1 MGEKYHMSADKKAAF
16 KIAAIYL
23 LFSGAWILFSD
34 QILYFFVRSAVIL
47 TKFQTI
53 KGGAFVL
60 TTAVLIFFLLKKEIA
75 LQMRARDE
83 LRASE
88 EKYRMVV
95 NNSPDLLYRT
105 NPKGI
110 VTFITPS
117 ITPLTGYSME
127 ETIGMNIAQELYFHP
142 KEHENFLN
150 QLTEKGSVK
159 NFEAQLRR
167 KDGSIW
173 WASTHAHFFRD
184 TKGRILGIEGISRDV
199 TLKKEFE
206 LALLARE
213 QQLRAI
219 LEANPDP
226 MVMYDLKGI
235 PQYINP
241 AFSQVFGWGFEEL
254 EGMKIPFV
262 PLDQEKIS
270 SEKIKELYTHGKP
283 LSFETKRYT
292 KEKKLLDII
301 LSAAVIKGET
311 GTPSGMV
318 VNLTDI
324 SERKLLE
331 AQYERAQKM
340 ESLGTLAGGIA
351 HDFNNYLSG
360 IFGYLDLALEDTT
373 DEKIKGYLSKVLA
386 SSDRAKGL
394 TQQLLTFSKGGAP
407 VKTVAP
413 LDPFLQDSTRF
424 ALSGANVACNFEIPQ
439 DLWTCEYDK
448 NQISQVIDNIVINAL
463 HAMPSGGTVTV
474 TAQNWVCPPNES
486 LALAPG
492 KYVKISISDTGI
504 GIAPQYIH
512 RIFDPFFSTKQ
523 TGSGIGLAT
532 SYSIVKRHD
541 GIIDVVSEQ
550 GRGSCFHIYLPATG
564 RIGKNKLPAS
574 VKKYHGTGKLLI
586 MDDEELVRKMLVE
599 ILKGMGFSVV
609 ATQDGEAAFDA
620 FITARNQG
628 DPFRAA
634 ILDLTIPGGLG
645 GKDTVQR
652 IRKIDQ
658 KIPVFVVS
666 GYSEDTA
673 VAEPESFGFTAS
685 IGKPFLISQLSQM
698 FSTYL

>member
-23 LFSGAWILFSD
+23 LFSGVWILFSD
-34 QILYFFVRSAVIL
+34 QILYFFVRSAVIM

-105 NPKGI
+105 DSEGI

-127 ETIGMNIAQELYFHP
+127 ETIGMNIAQELYLHP
-142 KEHENFLN
+142 KEREIFSNELKK
-150 QLTEKGSVK
+150 KGSVK
-159 NFEAQLRR
+159 NYEAQLRR

-173 WASTHAHFFRD
+173 WASTHAHFLRD
-184 TKGRILGIEGISRDV
+184 TKGRILGVEGISRDV

-213 QQLRAI
+213 QQLGAI

-241 AFSQVFGWGFEEL
+241 AFSQVFGWRFEEL

-283 LSFETKRYT
+283 LSFETQRYT

-301 LSAAVIKGET
+301 LSAAVIKEET
-311 GTPSGMV
+311 GIPLGMV

-373 DEKIKGYLSKVLA
+373 EEKVKGYLSKVLA

-394 TQQLLTFSKGGAP
+394 TQQLLTFSKGGTP
-407 VKTVAP
+407 VKAVAP
-413 LDPFLQDSTRF
+413 LDPFLQDTTRF
-424 ALSGANVACNFEIPQ
+424 ALSGANVACNFAIPQ

-504 GIAPQYIH
+504 GIAPQHIH

-532 SYSIVKRHD
+532 SYSIVKRHE

-564 RIGKNKLPAS
+564 RTGKNKLTAS

-609 ATQDGEAAFDA
+609 ATQDGEAALDA

-645 GKDTVQR
+645 GKDTVHR
-652 IRKIDQ
+652 IRKINQ

-673 VAEPESFGFTAS
+673 VAEPEAFGFTAS
-685 IGKPFLISQLSQM
+685 IEKPFLISQLSQM